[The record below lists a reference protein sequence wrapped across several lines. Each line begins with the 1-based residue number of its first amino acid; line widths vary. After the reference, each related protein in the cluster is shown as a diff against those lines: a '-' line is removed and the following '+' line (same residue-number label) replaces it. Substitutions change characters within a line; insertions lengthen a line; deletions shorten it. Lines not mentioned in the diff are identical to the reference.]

1 MERFRYTDCRRTF
14 TLPKMI
20 ATSKPLDHGTEVT
33 AESIPELAVVE
44 LEHERDGRVELEL
57 GVVLAADSDG
67 DCYIVELVDRRGS
80 KRLVTTSARDLRVR
94 HLV

>member
-1 MERFRYTDCRRTF
+1 
-14 TLPKMI
+14 MI
-20 ATSKPLDHGTEVT
+20 ATTKPLEHATDVT
-33 AESIPELAVVE
+33 ADSIPELAIVE

-57 GVVLAADSDG
+57 GVVLAADSD
-67 DCYIVELVDRRGS
+67 DDSYTVELVDRRGG